1 MFKNTEAFR
10 VSLESNVD
18 SGGELMS
25 LWTEW
30 SKILKVFKAN
40 PVCVEMLIV
49 LIRAKVSIFPWAENW
64 RQRLNFHLNFTR
76 FGYGFLQQWNADF
89 FQSRPEHFS
98 ATLLMNANCHM
109 TNTLLYIRSWYLKLL
124 HTFAFFRPFSHLIG
138 PDSVI
143 QWRFF
148 RHLVFRR
155 ELTSISDSL
164 VDRGRRQPRSCFI
177 SVFITSWYVIIGK
190 NQNVPV

>member
-89 FQSRPEHFS
+89 FQSRPEHFFS
-98 ATLLMNANCHM
+98 NFANECELPHDKHF
-109 TNTLLYIRSWYLKLL
+109 TVYQKLILEIVAYLCFFSPI
-124 HTFAFFRPFSHLIG
+124 FASDRA
-138 PDSVI
+138 
-143 QWRFF
+143 RF
-148 RHLVFRR
+148 
-155 ELTSISDSL
+155 SDSMAL
-164 VDRGRRQPRSCFI
+164 FSTFGI
-177 SVFITSWYVIIGK
+177 SARTDINFW
-190 NQNVPV
+190 